1 MSAPPLSTAER
12 RFLTIRE
19 FCAACGI
26 SKATFYRL
34 AAADKAPPIT
44 RLMGRSLIRVE
55 AAEEWAEEQELKTAD
70 APLKPRGRAA
80 HPTLAEMLSGR
91 AR

>member
-1 MSAPPLSTAER
+1 MSAHPER
-12 RFLTIRE
+12 LFLTIRE

-26 SKATFYRL
+26 SKAAFYRL

-55 AAEEWAEEQELKTAD
+55 AAEEWAE
-70 APLKPRGRAA
+70 
-80 HPTLAEMLSGR
+80 
-91 AR
+91 